1 MTVHLIK
8 MSVGVEDI
16 RHLERIQAKR
26 LADAKRMG
34 VAPEL
39 MHITRNTPRRAAE
52 VLRGGSIFWVIKR
65 FIRVRQV
72 IADIRQVEGKEGRK
86 SCALV
91 LEPGLIRTEIRSFR
105 AFQGW
110 RYFAVD
116 DAPADLPASRAG
128 GDDVPAEL
136 AAELRGL
143 GLL

>member
-26 LADAKRMG
+26 LADAKRRG

-65 FIRVRQV
+65 FISVRQV
-72 IADIRQVEGKEGRK
+72 IADLRQVEGKQPKRDGQ
-86 SCALV
+86 
-91 LEPGLIRTEIRSFR
+91 EPGAEQRDDLGGKEMAVGPVRKDC
-105 AFQGW
+105 QHQ
-110 RYFAVD
+110 RYFAIFLNSSTV
-116 DAPADLPASRAG
+116 PRLSRCSG
-128 GDDVPAEL
+128 PMVSS
-136 AAELRGL
+136 RQWSR
-143 GLL
+143 

>member
-1 MTVHLIK
+1 MVKKSIYI
-8 MSVGVEDI
+8 DF
-16 RHLERIQAKR
+16 
-26 LADAKRMG
+26 
-34 VAPEL
+34 
-39 MHITRNTPRRAAE
+39 
-52 VLRGGSIFWVIKR
+52 SIFWVIKR

-116 DAPADLPASRAG
+116 DAPALFVLVEAQRLVVVQGA
-128 GDDVPAEL
+128 
-136 AAELRGL
+136 
-143 GLL
+143 